1 MEKQTALVIMA
12 AGIGSRFGKGVKQLT
27 PVGPNGELI
36 IDYSI
41 RDAAAAGFNKVV
53 FIIRKEILSEFQERI
68 GDRVSKEMEVSYV
81 FQELSDIPQGFEEK
95 LAGRT
100 KPWGTGQAIL
110 CCKGAV
116 TGPFIVINA
125 DDYYGQEA
133 FRKVHDYLIQE
144 HDQKEVL
151 NFCMAGYRLK
161 NTLSDFG
168 TVTRGIVQA
177 DADGYLTD
185 VVETYNLLRTP
196 DGAGVKNEDGSITP
210 VPIES
215 LVSMNMWGFYPEF
228 IEVLEKEF
236 VTFLSDLS
244 VDDKKKEYLLPILIG
259 ELVRNGR
266 AKVLVLQTDDQ
277 WFGVTYQEDK
287 ELVEKRIQKL
297 IEEGVYD

>member
-53 FIIRKEILSEFQERI
+53 FIIRKELLSEFQERI
-68 GDRVSKEMEVSYV
+68 GDRISKEMEVSYV
-81 FQELSDIPQGFEEK
+81 FQELSDIPQGFAEK

-110 CCKGAV
+110 CCKGVV
-116 TGPFIVINA
+116 TDPFIVINA

-133 FRKVHDYLIQE
+133 FRKVHDYLIKE
-144 HDQKEVL
+144 HEQKKVL

-185 VVETYNLLRTP
+185 VVETYNLLRTT
-196 DGAGVKNEDGSITP
+196 DGAGARNEDGSITP

-228 IEVLEKEF
+228 IDVLEKEF
-236 VTFLSDLS
+236 VTFLSNLS

-259 ELVRNGR
+259 ELVRDGK
-266 AKVLVLQTDDQ
+266 AKVRVLETDDQ
-277 WFGVTYQEDK
+277 WFGVTYQEDR
-287 ELVEKRIQKL
+287 ELVEKRILKL